1 MAEGDGTLQKKHRVE
16 QGKEEQEQ
24 GWEVG
29 CNFMQGDQA
38 GLTEKVKS
46 EQGLE
51 GGRQSSKYLEQE
63 RTAGAK
69 VLRWAPAGMVQSQR
83 ETSKVKHSEK
93 RAGKKD
99 RATNTSE
106 NRLHRALGMVRTL
119 AFVRYN

>member
-1 MAEGDGTLQKKHRVE
+1 MAEGDGTLQKKNRVE

-29 CNFMQGDQA
+29 CSFMQGDQA

-63 RTAGAK
+63 RTAGSKA
-69 VLRWAPAGMVQSQR
+69 LRRAPAGMVQSQ
-83 ETSKVKHSEK
+83 
-93 RAGKKD
+93 
-99 RATNTSE
+99 
-106 NRLHRALGMVRTL
+106 
-119 AFVRYN
+119 